1 MDVVDQEKWEN
12 KSATCWKTPNWTNC
26 LSHLIFD
33 SSDCLPLFLSLSIF
47 IYSHTLH
54 FYSIFDFSLSLS
66 ACVRVRCSA
75 LTNGSPPAQ
84 KRRSFAE
91 TKDFASNGGTTQG
104 RAQRSGALG
113 RGPAVPSRRGLWLA
127 HAPLQPP
134 APQRPPHERGRRPRE
149 YWPRKLGSLLD
160 RMATKFCFSR
170 YPNVCEEA

>member
-1 MDVVDQEKWEN
+1 MDVVDQEKREN

-33 SSDCLPLFLSLSIF
+33 SSDCLPLFLSLSSIF
-47 IYSHTLH
+47 IFTYSAFV
-54 FYSIFDFSLSLS
+54 FYYFWFLS

-113 RGPAVPSRRGLWLA
+113 RGPAVPSRGGLWLA

-149 YWPRKLGSLLD
+149 YWPREHSSLLD
-160 RMATKFCFSR
+160 RFGD
-170 YPNVCEEA
+170 